1 MHAHIDAHG
10 HACPHRRD
18 SLTDM
23 NPSTTRTATLLHV
36 ARHRPRCAAAARRS
50 VVARAAQRRRRRPRL
65 LTTAVG
71 RGALTST
78 LGTLE
83 RCQQPLSASPSG
95 LLLVP
100 DAPSAGGDGTVVWNV
115 ILMCLGSW
123 NTCNV
128 KSVLTRS
135 TPRAGPRP
143 DGDARVR
150 LISDL
155 FARLRRRRSR

>member
-1 MHAHIDAHG
+1 M
-10 HACPHRRD
+10 
-18 SLTDM
+18 
-23 NPSTTRTATLLHV
+23 ATEK
-36 ARHRPRCAAAARRS
+36 
-50 VVARAAQRRRRRPRL
+50 PRL
-65 LTTAVG
+65 LTTADG

-115 ILMCLGSW
+115 IRMCLGSR

-135 TPRAGPRP
+135 T
-143 DGDARVR
+143 
-150 LISDL
+150 
-155 FARLRRRRSR
+155 